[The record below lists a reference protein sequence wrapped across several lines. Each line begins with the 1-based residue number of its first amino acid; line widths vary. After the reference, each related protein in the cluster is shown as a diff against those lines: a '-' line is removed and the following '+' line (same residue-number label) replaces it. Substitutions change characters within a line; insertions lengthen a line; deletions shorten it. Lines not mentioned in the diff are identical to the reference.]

1 MSLRMRNFW
10 GNYGPLLSAPLQQR
24 RHTGELWVWLTLLLI
39 ALVLVLGVAIAVD
52 TSAAAKVL
60 GFVTLSVLVIGWC
73 ICFDGL
79 RQQNHPH
86 MARLVPGHV
95 ARLRRCA
102 VGLMLSVSLGVAGV
116 FGAATG
122 SPLLWGLGA
131 GAVLLALAV
140 CVRWVWL
147 WLPLTILPLL
157 GFWAPVE
164 PLLQS
169 LWAGLR
175 HWYLTQPA
183 SLGLLA
189 ALLLPWLLS
198 RLLQEGGAT
207 HRRSY
212 RQQADLRQLMAGPA
226 SANTAKPMGDIGRA
240 FAQLFAW
247 PFAPWREHLLRAAK
261 PEARSA
267 LARAE
272 LVSLGSLHWSC
283 ILGGLSVVWIILA
296 LLAGWVQ
303 LRYAPDWSELGR
315 NGSVGLQIGFVC
327 AALNPLLGLAANLY
341 RSRREQALLMLLPG
355 MPKGRVLNRLM
366 GQRMLLQF
374 YLQWGFAL
382 AVVAAV
388 VSLGG
393 REHFSRLGLYA
404 LLAVLPMGGWL
415 LRDWSRQPMP
425 SGVRIALPLLAGL
438 LGTGL
443 VFGLAW
449 AGIGLGWLAAASLLL
464 SVGLLAWRWP
474 RYVLSSPSAMPVG
487 RWA

>member
-1 MSLRMRNFW
+1 MIMRRLW
-10 GNYGPLLSAPLQQR
+10 GNYGPLLSAPFQQR
-24 RHTGELWVWLTLLLI
+24 RHTGELWVWLALLLV
-39 ALVLVLGVAIAVD
+39 AVVLVLGVATAVD
-52 TSAAAKVL
+52 TDAAAKVL
-60 GFVTLSVLVIGWC
+60 GLVTLPVLVIGWC

-86 MARLVPGHV
+86 LARLVPGHV

-102 VGLMLSVSLGVAGV
+102 VALMLALSFGVAGV
-116 FGAATG
+116 FGAATS

-131 GAVLLALAV
+131 GVTLLALAV
-140 CVRWVWL
+140 CMRWWWL
-147 WLPLTILPLL
+147 WLLATVLPFL
-157 GFWAPVE
+157 GFWGPVE
-164 PLLQS
+164 PFLKS
-169 LWAGLR
+169 MWAGLR

-198 RLLQEGGAT
+198 RLLQNGGAA
-207 HRRSY
+207 HRRNY
-212 RQQADLRQLMAGPA
+212 RQQEDLRQMMGSQA
-226 SANTAKPMGDIGRA
+226 SPKTAKPMGSIGRG

-247 PFAPWREHLLRAAK
+247 PFAPWRKYLLRAAK

-272 LVSLGSLHWSC
+272 LVSLGNLHWSC
-283 ILGGLSVVWIILA
+283 MLGGLSVVWVILA
-296 LLAGWVQ
+296 LIAIWVQ

-315 NGSVGLQIGFVC
+315 NGNFGMQIGIVC
-327 AALNPLLGLAANLY
+327 AALNPLMGLAANLY

-374 YLQWGFAL
+374 YLQWGLAL
-382 AVVAAV
+382 AFIAAV

-393 REHFSRLGLYA
+393 REHFSRLGFYA
-404 LLAVLPMGGWL
+404 LLAVLPMGGLL
-415 LRDWSRQPMP
+415 LRDWSRQNMP
-425 SGVRIALPLLAGL
+425 SGVRIALPLLVGL

-449 AGIGLGWLAAASLLL
+449 VGISLDLLAAASLLL
-464 SVGLLAWRWP
+464 SAGLLGWRWQ
-474 RYVLSSPSAMPVG
+474 RYVLSSRSAMPVG